1 MAANRQ
7 KWVDC
12 CIPVNKNT
20 EMPDTESEEIETIVR
35 LLSDRSPAA
44 FQAHYARCE
53 AIVARHLEDGS
64 EFLFAL
70 IKAAVE
76 ADVHQTNLIDDA
88 VSFLDD
94 TDLARLAVFL
104 QGEVERG
111 ADVEDLLSQ
120 AVLQAPQLFPDSVLA
135 DNPDFADWLTHAD
148 PRSPPTCHH
157 LVFEGGTPS
166 DLPFPAHRNHPT
178 WHLPTIGRPFTV
190 GGEGIAVCPAC
201 GRRLVH
207 LLNLDDFDAE
217 IMPPCPRLRIETCE
231 GSLEPTYYSH
241 DAAGTPTPLAPFHSA
256 YDLTSEPATRE
267 NIVRLAPTPQ
277 RWLRQSWPASNSRQ
291 NLFRLGGLPSW
302 VQGPQFPLVPGT
314 DREMQFLLQLDSL
327 AGFFWGSGG
336 MLYIFWDEE
345 SRTTCHV
352 PQYT

>member
-7 KWVDC
+7 NWVDC
-12 CIPVNKNT
+12 YIPANKNAG
-20 EMPDTESEEIETIVR
+20 MSKSESEEIETIVR
-35 LLSDRSPAA
+35 LLLDRSPAT
-44 FQAHYARCE
+44 FQAHHARCE
-53 AIVARHLEDGS
+53 AIIARHLEDGS

-94 TDLARLAVFL
+94 TDLARLASFL

-120 AVLQAPQLFPDSVLA
+120 AVLQAPQLFPDSTLA
-135 DNPDFADWLTHAD
+135 DNPDFADWLAHDD
-148 PRSPPTCHH
+148 PRSPPACRHFI
-157 LVFEGGTPS
+157 FEGGAPS
-166 DLPFPAHRNHPT
+166 DMSFPTYRNHPT
-178 WHLPTIGRPFTV
+178 WHLPPAEPSFAV
-190 GGEGIAVCPAC
+190 GGEGSVTCPVC
-201 GRRLVH
+201 GNRLVH
-207 LLNLDDFDAE
+207 LVTLDDFGGQGGAL
-217 IMPPCPRLRIETCE
+217 PRLRLETCG

-241 DAAGTPTPLAPFHSA
+241 DVAGVPTPIAPFH
-256 YDLTSEPATRE
+256 YPVDFTSKCVTGRNTAH
-267 NIVRLAPTPQ
+267 LALTPQ
-277 RWLRQSWPASNSRQ
+277 RWLRQSWPTSNSRQ

-314 DREMQFLLQLDSL
+314 DRKMQFLLQFDSL

-336 MLYIFWDEE
+336 MLYVFWDEE
-345 SRTTCHV
+345 SRITCHV